1 MKSLILRRVPMKMIR
16 IGTLFLAGTFP
27 LTGTSVLRADTMT
40 LEGTVSDTKCM
51 AQHSMKDCY
60 ELVVGSAVYTLKASA
75 KDNMEI
81 EKARQQDGQDHG
93 RPHWRHRGGQV
104 RGGGHDAEKVASEAF
119 PKQGVWTLNHILHTP
134 SHRSLFVLPSN
145 DL

>member
-1 MKSLILRRVPMKMIR
+1 MKMIR
-16 IGTLFLAGTFP
+16 IGTLFLAGTFA
-27 LTGTSVLRADTMT
+27 LTGTSVLRADTKT

-81 EKARQQDGQDHG
+81 EKARRQDGQDHG
-93 RPHWRHRGGQV
+93 RPHWRHRDGQF
-104 RGGGHDAEKVASEAF
+104 RGGGYGVEK
-119 PKQGVWTLNHILHTP
+119 
-134 SHRSLFVLPSN
+134 
-145 DL
+145 

>member
-16 IGTLFLAGTFP
+16 IGTLFLAGTFA
-27 LTGTSVLRADTMT
+27 LTGTSVLRADTKT

-81 EKARQQDGQDHG
+81 EKLAGKTAKITGDLTGDT
-93 RPHWRHRGGQV
+93 V
-104 RGGGHDAEKVASEAF
+104 MVNSVAAGTA
-119 PKQGVWTLNHILHTP
+119 PKK
-134 SHRSLFVLPSN
+134 
-145 DL
+145 